1 MIMSTN
7 GSTAKKNSAGRYCS
21 PRAAR
26 KMVLSRRPIKTSSTI
41 GAISSAGLTSP
52 DVLSG
57 SAADSESLCTPGNTS
72 GTTTLT
78 ISAR

>member
-7 GSTAKKNSAGRYCS
+7 GSAAKKNNAGRYCS

-26 KMVLSRRPIKTSSTI
+26 KIVLSRRPMSTSSTI
-41 GAISSAGLTSP
+41 GAISRAGFTSP
-52 DVLSG
+52 EVLDG
-57 SAADSESLCTPGNTS
+57 SAADSESLCTPGSTS

-78 ISAR
+78 ISAT